1 MKLKTYSEFLV
12 ESQLSSIKAGDDSRV
27 EVSDQKT
34 IDGDV
39 IPAQE
44 ILGQIL
50 NAETEDEFKAYFY
63 DKYGSTKFDTATMG
77 QMLTAYQDYYA
88 EKAEE
93 EKEKEKEEEEG
104 GEGDDPLADL
114 GGDEEEEEEVK
125 LDI

>member
-1 MKLKTYSEFLV
+1 MKLKTYTEFLN
-12 ESQLSSIKAGDDSRV
+12 EAQLSSIKAGEDSRV

-93 EKEKEKEEEEG
+93 EKEKEKEK
-104 GEGDDPLADL
+104 
-114 GGDEEEEEEVK
+114 EEEEK
-125 LDI
+125 GDDALGDLDI